1 VSWPAGISS
10 IAPFSA
16 WASRSDQ
23 GPAAGDQCRSLNIND
38 GEALMAGYVI
48 VNVTVR
54 DPVRYEEY
62 RRLATPTVSAYG
74 GRYLVRGGAVEARE
88 GGWTP
93 SRLVVLEFPDVERA
107 RAWWDSPEYAPAKAI
122 RQSCADTQLVIT
134 EGVPA

>member
-1 VSWPAGISS
+1 M
-10 IAPFSA
+10 
-16 WASRSDQ
+16 
-23 GPAAGDQCRSLNIND
+23 AAYVVVNIT
-38 GEALMAGYVI
+38 I
-48 VNVTVR
+48 R

-62 RRLATPTVSAYG
+62 KRMASPTVSAYG
-74 GRYLVRGGAVEARE
+74 GRYVARGGLVDVRE

-93 SRLVVLEFPDVERA
+93 SRLVILEFPDLERA